1 MKIWLNIL
9 EAKIPPNP
17 ELFIDN
23 KINLLEYKINII
35 NNKAITIVDYYIS
48 YLNSRIEFLN
58 LSNPENLKKK
68 GYSLIKINN
77 KIINDIKNI
86 KEQDLIN
93 IDMYK
98 GQITAIV
105 KKINRT

>member
-1 MKIWLNIL
+1 M
-9 EAKIPPNP
+9 
-17 ELFIDN
+17 IDN
-23 KINLLEYKINII
+23 
-35 NNKAITIVDYYIS
+35 YIS

-98 GQITAIV
+98 GQIIAIV
-105 KKINRT
+105 KKINRI